1 MATRDVLAELV
12 TAFEDSSGRTVV
24 LESVGG
30 VHAAQR
36 VRAGERFDVIVLAR
50 DAIEALAEAG
60 HLRRGTMVD
69 FACSGVA
76 VAVRTGAERPD
87 IRDEAALRRAVLAA
101 RSVGT
106 STGPSGVA
114 LGRLFERWGIAAELR
129 HRLVTPPPG
138 IPVGDLIAGGRVE
151 LGFQQLSELARAPGV
166 DVVGLLPPP
175 IEIVTTFSAAI
186 GATGPEGDGA
196 AELIAFLVSQA
207 TADTKRRHGMEPA
220 PDGPATVGQAARR
233 AP

>member
-12 TAFEDSSGRTVV
+12 AAFEDSSGRTVV

-50 DAIEALAEAG
+50 DAIDGLAEAG
-60 HLRRGTMVD
+60 HLRRGTLVD
-69 FACSGVA
+69 FARSGVA
-76 VAVRTGAERPD
+76 VAVRAGAERPD
-87 IRDEAALRRAVLAA
+87 IRDEEAVRRAVLGA
-101 RSVGT
+101 RAIGT

-114 LGRLFERWGIAAELR
+114 LGRLFEQWGIATEIR

-138 IPVGDLIAGGRVE
+138 IPVADLIAGGRVD

-166 DVVGLLPPP
+166 DVVGLLPSP

-186 GATGPEGDGA
+186 GATGPEADGA
-196 AELIAFLVSQA
+196 AELIAFLVSPA
-207 TADTKRRHGMEPA
+207 AADTKRRHGMEPA
-220 PDGPATVGQAARR
+220 GEGEGTARRAARR
-233 AP
+233 GP

>member
-12 TAFEDSSGRTVV
+12 SAFEASSGRTVV

-50 DAIEALAEAG
+50 DAIEALAGTG
-60 HLRRGTMVD
+60 HLRRGTVVD
-69 FACSGVA
+69 FARSGVA
-76 VAVRTGAERPD
+76 VAVRAGAERPD
-87 IRDEAALRRAVLAA
+87 LRDEAAVRRAVLAA
-101 RSVGT
+101 RTIGT

-114 LGRLFERWGIAAELR
+114 LGRLFEAWGIAAEIR
-129 HRLVTPPPG
+129 DKLVTPPPG
-138 IPVGDLIAGGRVE
+138 IPVADLIASGRVE

-166 DVVGLLPPP
+166 DVVGPLPPP
-175 IEIVTTFSAAI
+175 IEIVTTFSGAI
-186 GATGPEGDGA
+186 GATGPEGQGA
-196 AELIAFLVSQA
+196 VELIAFLASPDA
-207 TADTKRRHGMEPA
+207 ADTKRRHGMEPPGA
-220 PDGPATVGQAARR
+220 DDGAAAERARR